1 VVIEA
6 PGGPADL
13 VARVNAWR
21 RDASSCNGTFA
32 RRIPHLLGRLGLV
45 VIEVAAFALMFTY
58 PRDAFGLPGWVA
70 YAIELGGRFGRTTS
84 GSGRRG
90 SPLLPTRAAFLF
102 VFTYLVCSGPRP
114 TQWRCSA
121 GSGSACVDLLV
132 RALLGRCIGL
142 ARRST

>member
-1 VVIEA
+1 VIEA

-90 SPLLPTRAAFLF
+90 SPLLPTRAASSSSSPTWSAAGRGLH
-102 VFTYLVCSGPRP
+102 SGGARRAAAPP
-114 TQWRCSA
+114 ASICWFALCSA
-121 GSGSACVDLLV
+121 DA
-132 RALLGRCIGL
+132 
-142 ARRST
+142 